1 MKTTVATGEASSPA
15 AMAELQTPEI
25 SPPSRWAQLA
35 TTNVLWILIIL
46 IALVVIFTVMN
57 HNFLRPFNIRSIFAD
72 NASLIILAVG
82 ECFVIVT
89 AGIDLS
95 VGTVLIFSGVIA
107 GKTFLALGSANSTIA
122 ATKEGWGY
130 ILIGLAAGIIAGTAV
145 GVVNGWLVAKAKI
158 PALIVTLG
166 TFGIAL
172 GASYLLTG
180 GTDLRGMPTKL
191 SDTIGFGLMP
201 GGIPYI
207 VIIAAGLALLA
218 GLSLSFT
225 RFGAYTYA
233 IGSNQEAARRVG
245 IKVDRH
251 LIKVYGLMG
260 LLAGCAGVIS
270 LAHYTT
276 TTIAGHTSDNLSAI
290 AACVIGGTSLFGGRG
305 TVGGAVIGVLIPA
318 TLQSGFVIIGV
329 NPYWQFIAV
338 GVVLI
343 GAVYLDQWRRRTRE
357 RT

>member
-1 MKTTVATGEASSPA
+1 MKTTATSSESPA
-15 AMAELQTPEI
+15 PAAAEDVGVGLA
-25 SPPSRWAQLA
+25 PPSRWAQLA
-35 TTNVLWILIIL
+35 TANILWILVIL
-46 IALVVIFTVMN
+46 IALVAIFTVMN
-57 HNFLRPFNIRSIFAD
+57 HHFLRPFNIRSIFAD

-82 ECFVIVT
+82 ETFVIVT

-95 VGTVLIFSGVIA
+95 VGTALILSGVVA
-107 GKTFLALGSANSTIA
+107 GKTMLALGSANAAIA
-122 ATKEGWGY
+122 ASNEGWGP
-130 ILIGLAAGIIAGTAV
+130 ILLGLAAGVVAGMVV
-145 GVVNGWLVAKAKI
+145 GVLNGYLVAKAKI
-158 PALIVTLG
+158 PPLIVTLG
-166 TFGIAL
+166 TFGAAL

-180 GTDLRGMPTKL
+180 GTDLRGMPTTL
-191 SDTIGFGLMP
+191 ASTVGFGLMP

-207 VIIAAGLALLA
+207 VLIAAGLALLS
-218 GLSLSFT
+218 GLLLAYT

-245 IKVDRH
+245 INVDRH
-251 LIKVYGLMG
+251 LVKVYGLMG
-260 LLAGCAGVIS
+260 LLAGCAGVVS
-270 LAHYTT
+270 LAHFTT

-305 TVGGAVIGVLIPA
+305 TVGGSIIGVLIPA

-357 RT
+357 RS